1 MKKFITTMTVL
12 ALSAS
17 VLAGCGKTAENGE
30 STQAGTESAAPAETG
45 SETAAAAVEY
55 GEDAYVDGINVA
67 DYVTLGEYK
76 GIEVTETTPTV
87 TDDYVQSYIDY
98 ALQSNMVTTE
108 VTDRAVQTGDFANI
122 DYEGKID
129 GVAFEGGTD
138 KGYDLE
144 IGSGSF
150 IDGFED
156 GLIGAEIGETRDV
169 TVTFPESYPNA
180 EVAGK
185 EAVFTV
191 TVNSIHT
198 ESLPELTDEC
208 DRFCRYAQRII
219 GAVVTVGI
227 GQVCGRLTGLAQSYS
242 SAREAVSYRVIYGVS
257 RAINMKEIAPKE
269 MSKSDGTLD
278 AELLN
283 LFGMIRLNSDE
294 DIIKAARRYMKHISC
309 PAQSLQQYH
318 IDLMDL
324 ISALYRFA
332 VNNDIEVP
340 EFTGNIRNLYI
351 RILDLEPEALEK
363 WLIDICLLLRETLI
377 SARSKSTQSFVFRA
391 KEYVASH
398 YSDEEIS
405 LDNICEMLGVS
416 NSYFS
421 TVFKKETGN
430 SFIGYL
436 TEYRMERASRML
448 IETNEKSYIIAKNV
462 GYTDPNYFSYVF
474 KRRFGVSPSK
484 YRMEHGSCE
493 K

>member
-55 GEDAYVDGINVA
+55 GEDAYVYGINVA

-169 TVTFPESYPNA
+169 T
-180 EVAGK
+180 
-185 EAVFTV
+185 
-191 TVNSIHT
+191 
-198 ESLPELTDEC
+198 
-208 DRFCRYAQRII
+208 
-219 GAVVTVGI
+219 
-227 GQVCGRLTGLAQSYS
+227 
-242 SAREAVSYRVIYGVS
+242 AVSYTHL
-257 RAINMKEIAPKE
+257 
-269 MSKSDGTLD
+269 TLPT
-278 AELLN
+278 
-283 LFGMIRLNSDE
+283 NS
-294 DIIKAARRYMKHISC
+294 
-309 PAQSLQQYH
+309 L
-318 IDLMDL
+318 
-324 ISALYRFA
+324 
-332 VNNDIEVP
+332 V
-340 EFTGNIRNLYI
+340 
-351 RILDLEPEALEK
+351 
-363 WLIDICLLLRETLI
+363 
-377 SARSKSTQSFVFRA
+377 
-391 KEYVASH
+391 
-398 YSDEEIS
+398 
-405 LDNICEMLGVS
+405 
-416 NSYFS
+416 
-421 TVFKKETGN
+421 
-430 SFIGYL
+430 
-436 TEYRMERASRML
+436 
-448 IETNEKSYIIAKNV
+448 
-462 GYTDPNYFSYVF
+462 
-474 KRRFGVSPSK
+474 
-484 YRMEHGSCE
+484 
-493 K
+493 